1 MSGKHQDCL
10 GSGFG
15 QLGLLYGGKKAIRKS
30 TGMVFRVD
38 EGAVM
43 SMFKKLFMVGTG
55 VVIGVAGTLWMARG
69 PVSAVWA
76 ANDRFEDYIMTTG
89 AVLVNRRSPSDGVW
103 LLDYRTG
110 RLLGTVIDQ
119 STGTITGWAELDLV
133 QEFGIPPRNNVH
145 FMMTTG
151 SVNGFQ
157 SALYLAETVSGK
169 FGVYTMGLRSDGQA
183 GIAIRRQ
190 DITTF
195 RAAGNA
201 AAGQLPAAAPLA
213 PLPPVAPVGN

>member
-1 MSGKHQDCL
+1 MR
-10 GSGFG
+10 F
-15 QLGLLYGGKKAIRKS
+15 A
-30 TGMVFRVD
+30 TGMVFMVER
-38 EGAVM
+38 GTVM
-43 SMFKKLFMVGTG
+43 SLYKTMFMVGTG
-55 VVIGVAGTLWMARG
+55 LILGVTGTLWLARG
-69 PVSAVWA
+69 AVSTVWA

-169 FGVYTMGLRSDGQA
+169 FGVYTMGLRSDGQP

-195 RAAGNA
+195 RAAGNG

-213 PLPPVAPVGN
+213 PLPPAAPAGN

>member
-1 MSGKHQDCL
+1 
-10 GSGFG
+10 
-15 QLGLLYGGKKAIRKS
+15 
-30 TGMVFRVD
+30 MVFRVD

-43 SMFKKLFMVGTG
+43 SMFKKLFMIGTG

-201 AAGQLPAAAPLA
+201 AAAQLPAAAPLA

>member
-1 MSGKHQDCL
+1 MR
-10 GSGFG
+10 F
-15 QLGLLYGGKKAIRKS
+15 A
-30 TGMVFRVD
+30 TGMFFMVER
-38 EGAVM
+38 GTVM
-43 SMFKKLFMVGTG
+43 SLYKTLFMVGTG
-55 VVIGVAGTLWMARG
+55 LILGIMGTLWLARG
-69 PVSAVWA
+69 PVSTVWA

-169 FGVYTMGLRSDGQA
+169 FGVYTMGLRSDGQP

-195 RAAGNA
+195 RAAGNG

-213 PLPPVAPVGN
+213 PLPPAAPAGN

>member
-1 MSGKHQDCL
+1 
-10 GSGFG
+10 
-15 QLGLLYGGKKAIRKS
+15 
-30 TGMVFRVD
+30 
-38 EGAVM
+38 M
-43 SMFKKLFMVGTG
+43 SMGKTLLMVGTG
-55 VVIGVAGTLWMARG
+55 LVIGATGALWMARG
-69 PVSAVWA
+69 PVAAVWA
-76 ANDRFEDYIMTTG
+76 ANDRFEDYVMTTG
-89 AVLVNRRSPSDGVW
+89 AVLVNRRMPSDGVW

-169 FGVYTMGLRSDGQA
+169 FGVYTMGLRSDGQP

-201 AAGQLPAAAPLA
+201 TAGQIPGAPVPPVPAAAA
-213 PLPPVAPVGN
+213 PAPGN

>member
-1 MSGKHQDCL
+1 
-10 GSGFG
+10 
-15 QLGLLYGGKKAIRKS
+15 
-30 TGMVFRVD
+30 MVFRVD

-201 AAGQLPAAAPLA
+201 AAAQLPAAAPLA

>member
-1 MSGKHQDCL
+1 MR
-10 GSGFG
+10 F
-15 QLGLLYGGKKAIRKS
+15 A
-30 TGMVFRVD
+30 TGMVFMVER
-38 EGAVM
+38 GTVM
-43 SMFKKLFMVGTG
+43 SLYKTLFMVGTG
-55 VVIGVAGTLWMARG
+55 LILGVTGTLWLARG
-69 PVSAVWA
+69 PVSTVWA

-169 FGVYTMGLRSDGQA
+169 FGVYTMGLRSDGQP

-195 RAAGNA
+195 RAAWNG

-213 PLPPVAPVGN
+213 PLPPAAPAGN

>member
-110 RLLGTVIDQ
+110 RLLGTVIEQ

-157 SALYLAETVSGK
+157 SALYLAETVI
-169 FGVYTMGLRSDGQA
+169 Q
-183 GIAIRRQ
+183 Q
-190 DITTF
+190 
-195 RAAGNA
+195 
-201 AAGQLPAAAPLA
+201 Q
-213 PLPPVAPVGN
+213 

>member
-1 MSGKHQDCL
+1 MRL
-10 GSGFG
+10 
-15 QLGLLYGGKKAIRKS
+15 A
-30 TGMVFRVD
+30 TGMVFMVER
-38 EGAVM
+38 GTVM
-43 SMFKKLFMVGTG
+43 SLYKTLFMVGTG
-55 VVIGVAGTLWMARG
+55 LILGVTGTLWLARG
-69 PVSAVWA
+69 PVSTVWA

-169 FGVYTMGLRSDGQA
+169 FGVYTMGLRSDGQP

-195 RAAGNA
+195 RAAGNG
-201 AAGQLPAAAPLA
+201 AAGQLPAAAPLPPAA
-213 PLPPVAPVGN
+213 PAGN

>member
-1 MSGKHQDCL
+1 
-10 GSGFG
+10 
-15 QLGLLYGGKKAIRKS
+15 
-30 TGMVFRVD
+30 MVFMVER
-38 EGAVM
+38 GTVM
-43 SMFKKLFMVGTG
+43 SLYKTMFMVGTG
-55 VVIGVAGTLWMARG
+55 LILGITGTLWLARG
-69 PVSAVWA
+69 PVSTVWA

-169 FGVYTMGLRSDGQA
+169 FGVYTMGLRSDGQP

-195 RAAGNA
+195 RAAGNGA
-201 AAGQLPAAAPLA
+201 SGQLPAAAPLA
-213 PLPPVAPVGN
+213 PLPPAAPAGN

>member
-1 MSGKHQDCL
+1 
-10 GSGFG
+10 
-15 QLGLLYGGKKAIRKS
+15 
-30 TGMVFRVD
+30 MVFRVD

>member
-1 MSGKHQDCL
+1 MRL
-10 GSGFG
+10 
-15 QLGLLYGGKKAIRKS
+15 A
-30 TGMVFRVD
+30 TGMVFMVER
-38 EGAVM
+38 GTVM
-43 SMFKKLFMVGTG
+43 SLYKTMFMVGTG
-55 VVIGVAGTLWMARG
+55 LILGITGTLWLARG
-69 PVSAVWA
+69 PVSTVWA

-169 FGVYTMGLRSDGQA
+169 FGVYTMGLRSDGQP

-195 RAAGNA
+195 RAAGNG

-213 PLPPVAPVGN
+213 PLPPAAPAGN

>member
-1 MSGKHQDCL
+1 MR
-10 GSGFG
+10 F
-15 QLGLLYGGKKAIRKS
+15 A
-30 TGMVFRVD
+30 TGMVFMVER
-38 EGAVM
+38 GTVM
-43 SMFKKLFMVGTG
+43 SLYKTLFMVGTG
-55 VVIGVAGTLWMARG
+55 LILGVTGTLWLARG
-69 PVSAVWA
+69 PVSTVWA

-169 FGVYTMGLRSDGQA
+169 FGVYTMGLRSDGQP

-195 RAAGNA
+195 RAAGNG
-201 AAGQLPAAAPLA
+201 AAGQLPAVAPLA
-213 PLPPVAPVGN
+213 PLPPAAPAGN

>member
-1 MSGKHQDCL
+1 
-10 GSGFG
+10 
-15 QLGLLYGGKKAIRKS
+15 
-30 TGMVFRVD
+30 
-38 EGAVM
+38 M

>member
-1 MSGKHQDCL
+1 
-10 GSGFG
+10 
-15 QLGLLYGGKKAIRKS
+15 
-30 TGMVFRVD
+30 MVFRVD

-43 SMFKKLFMVGTG
+43 SMFKKLFMIGTG

>member
-1 MSGKHQDCL
+1 MRL
-10 GSGFG
+10 
-15 QLGLLYGGKKAIRKS
+15 A
-30 TGMVFRVD
+30 TGMVFMVER
-38 EGAVM
+38 GTVM
-43 SMFKKLFMVGTG
+43 SLYKTLFMVGTG
-55 VVIGVAGTLWMARG
+55 LIFGVTGTLWLARG
-69 PVSAVWA
+69 PVSTVWA

-169 FGVYTMGLRSDGQA
+169 FGVYTMGLRSDGQP

-195 RAAGNA
+195 RAAGNG
-201 AAGQLPAAAPLA
+201 AAGQLPAAVPLA
-213 PLPPVAPVGN
+213 PLPPAAPAGN